1 MSRCSAQAALGRQL
15 AELHLHNT
23 GRGAGQGAG
32 QRVEK
37 FGFQVD
43 TCCGFLPQTNTWAAD
58 WVQFYTNKVKRPSLG
73 TYFLVHFQLEGQIR
87 LQNTDEECQRLW
99 SQLKPRVSALFQQ
112 VVVSPALYCSLLYCT
127 VLYRWL

>member
-23 GRGAGQGAG
+23 GRGAGQ
-32 QRVEK
+32 RVDS

-43 TCCGFLPQTNTWAAD
+43 TCCGFLPQANTWAAD
-58 WVQFYTNKVKRPSLG
+58 WVQFYTNKVVKQPPLG
-73 TYFLVHFQLEGQIR
+73 TYFPAHFQLDGQIR

-99 SQLKPRVSALFQQ
+99 SQLKPRVSALFRQ
-112 VVVSPALYCSLLYCT
+112 VIVFPACT
-127 VLYRWL
+127 VLYCNVL